1 MTKDFK
7 DLLAKLNVEVYATPV
22 AEDGVLVLLGR
33 LLPLNDRDGNLKLS
47 EARLLNYLERALK
60 LFDTTSNVKA
70 RFSRPWLLKEGKLAY
85 TWDFTFKGD
94 LSTALILLNK
104 EAIPSNPIERE
115 ETASIQVLKPKRGN
129 VKAVTIGRLV

>member
-1 MTKDFK
+1 MTKEFK

-22 AEDGVLVLLGR
+22 VEKEVLVLLGR
-33 LLPLNDRDGNLKLS
+33 LMPLNDRDGNLKLS
-47 EARLLNYLERALK
+47 EARLLNYLERVLK
-60 LFDTTSNVKA
+60 LFEKEDEVKA

-94 LSTALILLNK
+94 LSMALTLLSK
-104 EAIPSNPIERE
+104 EAIPSNPVERE
-115 ETASIQVLKPKRGN
+115 ETAPIQVLKPKRGK